1 MTCLRNNKGFSLVEL
16 LVVIG
21 ILGILM
27 TIAVPVYRGYT
38 QRGHRAAAK
47 AALLED
53 AQYMERYFTT
63 HNTYNDTATPD
74 PPVLPRTSTEGNTYA
89 ISFQGTPDATSFVI
103 QAVPQGSQVGDK
115 CGTLTIDHL
124 GNKSADVAGC
134 W

>member
-1 MTCLRNNKGFSLVEL
+1 MQTIHNDQGFSLVEL

-21 ILGILM
+21 ILGILV

-47 AALLED
+47 AALMEN

-63 HNTYNDTATPD
+63 HNTYYDNVTPD
-74 PPVLPRTSTEGNTYA
+74 LPVLPVTSTEGGTYA
-89 ISFQGTPDATSFVI
+89 IGFQGTPDATSFVI

-115 CGTLTIDHL
+115 CGTLTINHL
-124 GNKSADVAGC
+124 GNKTAAAAGC